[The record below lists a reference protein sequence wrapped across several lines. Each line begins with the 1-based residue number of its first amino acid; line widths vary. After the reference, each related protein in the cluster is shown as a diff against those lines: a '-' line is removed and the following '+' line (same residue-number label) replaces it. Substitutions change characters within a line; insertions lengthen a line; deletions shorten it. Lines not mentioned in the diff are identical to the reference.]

1 MTLCPNCQTPNDND
15 ARFCT
20 NCGTNLQEVAM
31 TNGSAGSAAQAGLPP
46 TPQPPSTAQAPR
58 GPLADDGLPV
68 GVDLDGEPG
77 GERLLWQGR
86 PGWPLSWINRILTRY
101 RLTNERLIIEHGFVR
116 KRVEQIDLFRVHDV
130 EYRQGIMERIFKMG
144 DIGVETT
151 DATAQG
157 VELKDIKDPNRVKDL
172 VWQAARIERQ
182 RRRVLLREDV

>member
-1 MTLCPNCQTPNDND
+1 MTVCPNCQTQNDDD

-20 NCGTNLQEVAM
+20 NCGTALEDTAP
-31 TNGSAGSAAQAGLPP
+31 TSATAGTAPLPP
-46 TPQPPSTAQAPR
+46 PPPSDSSTER
-58 GPLADDGLPV
+58 VRSPLADDGLPV

-86 PGWPLSWINRILTRY
+86 PGWPLSWVNRILTRY
-101 RLTNERLIIEHGFVR
+101 KLTNERLIIEHGFVR

-130 EYRQGIMERIFKMG
+130 DYRQGIMERLLRMG
-144 DIGVETT
+144 DIGIETT
-151 DATAQG
+151 DATASD
-157 VELKDIKDPNRVKDL
+157 VILKDVKDPNRVKDL

>member
-1 MTLCPNCQTPNDND
+1 MTICPNCQTPNDND
-15 ARFCT
+15 AKFCT
-20 NCGTNLQEVAM
+20 NCGTALEDTPTSDTA
-31 TNGSAGSAAQAGLPP
+31 ASAAGQPP
-46 TPQPPSTAQAPR
+46 TPQPTAAPPNAR

-86 PGWPLSWINRILTRY
+86 PGWPLSWVNRILTRY
-101 RLTNERLIIEHGFVR
+101 KLTNERLIIEHGFVR

-130 EYRQGIMERIFKMG
+130 DYRQGIMERVFGMG
-144 DIGVETT
+144 DIGIETT
-151 DATAQG
+151 DATAPG
-157 VELKDIKDPNRVKDL
+157 LALKDVKDPNRVKDL